1 MLREYSTVLEKPNCW
16 DDDTFYHLLELRAD
30 AHPDDIAASY
40 LDPDSPKR
48 QWVQVRADEMHDA
61 VRKIAKGLLALG
73 LHKGDRAVIFS
84 ATSYGWALT
93 DFACSAIGVVT
104 VPIYETDSAGQAT
117 AIVHEVRP
125 AIAFADTEEHW
136 QILDA
141 ACGSSAPQEAQDDQD
156 ADNHGSPHPQGD
168 GADDAAPGTGG
179 NDGKGRDG
187 QAVAGVYSYRQGAL
201 QAIMELGRSVTDDRL
216 DQAIKKVRTDDI
228 ATIVYTSGSTGRPK
242 GVELSYRNFI
252 VTVRDGWE
260 VLPDMLITPPNRLL
274 LFLPLAHCFARYI
287 EYVCIGGRG
296 TVGYV
301 SDAHHLLSDMRTFKP
316 TYLLGVPRVFE
327 KVYNAASQRAGA
339 GFKGRFL
346 RKAYEHYVAWSKAE
360 QDGTGHSLSEKMAH
374 TMYEQTIGDLVRDAL
389 GGQIHWLAC
398 GGAPIDN
405 DLAHFFNGIDG
416 LTFIQG
422 YGMTETAAPCLV
434 NFQDR
439 NRIGSVG
446 LPGPG
451 ISVRLS
457 DDEELLIK
465 GPCVFKGYLDRPEQT
480 REAFTDDGWLKTG
493 DLAAIDDDGFV
504 FITGRKKDLI
514 ITAGGKNVSP
524 APMEKT
530 LSQCEIISHAVV
542 LGDKRPFISA
552 LITLDPGMLAI
563 WLKKNHLD
571 PSIRVE
577 DADSNPAVRAFVQS
591 WVDRANR
598 GVSRAESIRK
608 FVILPTDFT
617 QEDGTMTPSM
627 KVVRPAVIRTYAD
640 VIDHQIYTPRPGT
653 QPGPSDAAVLL
664 DRMGQTARAA
674 GESVRRTAETS
685 TQQISTRLA
694 SLTGH
699 GKDDGEDGDDD
710 GDGHA
715 GEDDAPDSGS
725 ITAMDSQDHHDGAV
739 DEDRPA
745 RD

>member
-48 QWVQVRADEMHDA
+48 QWVQVRADEIHDA

-73 LHKGDRAVIFS
+73 LHKGERAVIFS

-104 VPIYETDSAGQAT
+104 VPVYETDSADQAT

-136 QILDA
+136 QVLDA
-141 ACGSSAPQEAQDDQD
+141 ACGSSAGQDDRQD
-156 ADNHGSPHPQGD
+156 A
-168 GADDAAPGTGG
+168 
-179 NDGKGRDG
+179 GRDAEG
-187 QAVAGVYSYRQGAL
+187 TDGGPAVHAAAGVYSYRQGAL

-216 DQAIKKVRTDDI
+216 DEAIKKVRTDDI

-260 VLPDMLITPPNRLL
+260 VLPDMLLTPPNRLL

-301 SDAHHLLSDMRTFKP
+301 NDAHHLLSDMRTFKP

-339 GFKGRFL
+339 GLKGRFL
-346 RKAYEHYVAWSKAE
+346 RKAYQHYVDWSKAE
-360 QDGTGHSLSEKMAH
+360 QAGTGHSLSERMAH
-374 TMYEQTIGDLVRDAL
+374 TMYEQTVGDLVRDAL

-398 GGAPIDN
+398 GGAPIDP

-457 DDEELLIK
+457 DDEELFIK

-480 REAFTDDGWLKTG
+480 REAFTDDGWLRTG

-552 LITLDPGMLAI
+552 LITLDPDMLAI
-563 WLKKNHLD
+563 WLKRNHLD
-571 PSIRVE
+571 PSIGVE
-577 DADSNPAVRAFVQS
+577 DADSNPAVRAYVQS

-608 FVILPTDFT
+608 FVILPTDFS

-653 QPGPSDAAVLL
+653 QPAPSDAAVLL

-699 GKDDGEDGDDD
+699 GKDDGEDGDDE
-710 GDGHA
+710 GSGHA
-715 GEDDAPDSGS
+715 GEDGAPDSGS
-725 ITAMDSQDHHDGAV
+725 ITAMDAQGHHDGVA
-739 DEDRPA
+739 DDKPSQ
-745 RD
+745 D